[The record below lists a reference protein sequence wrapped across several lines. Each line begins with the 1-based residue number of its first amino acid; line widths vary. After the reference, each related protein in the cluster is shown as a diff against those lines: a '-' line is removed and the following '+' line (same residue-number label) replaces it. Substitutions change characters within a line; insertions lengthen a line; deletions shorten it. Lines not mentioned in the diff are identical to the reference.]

1 MMWTP
6 ERLERPVLRRRAL
19 SLADALSPYRV
30 TRRPVPASERR
41 AWRGIAWRRLQVK
54 ARIGR

>member
-6 ERLERPVLRRRAL
+6 ERLEQPVVLRRRAR

-30 TRRPVPASERR
+30 ARRPVPASERR
-41 AWRGIAWRRLQVK
+41 AWRGIAFRRLQRK
-54 ARIGR
+54 ARG